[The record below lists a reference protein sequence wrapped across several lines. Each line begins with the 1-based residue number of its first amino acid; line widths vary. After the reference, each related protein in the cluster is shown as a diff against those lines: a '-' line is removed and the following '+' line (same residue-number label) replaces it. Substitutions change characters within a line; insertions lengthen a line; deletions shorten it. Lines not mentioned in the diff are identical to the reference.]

1 MSLTTVSNLQF
12 LIPFFPWRHTRAQAV
27 SHTHTH
33 TLLHRRL
40 LGDAPLA
47 KVVLLFRWHPSPWRQ
62 LIASPDGN
70 CAVKATIAPSFSSAY
85 SSDSHRRFSFC
96 PPRPPHTHPPLLF
109 CPHPYTFHV
118 PITSFLFIKKTPKS
132 EGRGTKKKTQKP
144 DRSCVL
150 HGAGIVS
157 HASEHSDIT
166 MAFPLTSIQ
175 I

>member
-12 LIPFFPWRHTRAQAV
+12 LIPFSLGGTHVRKQY
-27 SHTHTH
+27 HTHTH
-33 TLLHRRL
+33 TQSCTEGCWAMPH
-40 LGDAPLA
+40 LA

-96 PPRPPHTHPPLLF
+96 PPRPSPLLSSSLHLS
-109 CPHPYTFHV
+109 CPHHCH
-118 PITSFLFIKKTPKS
+118 SFSSKTPKS
-132 EGRGTKKKTQKP
+132 EGRGRKKKTTQKP

-157 HASEHSDIT
+157 HASQHSDIT

>member
-1 MSLTTVSNLQF
+1 MSLATVSNLQF
-12 LIPFFPWRHTRAQAV
+12 LIPFSLGGTHVHKQY
-27 SHTHTH
+27 HTHTR

-96 PPRPPHTHPPLLF
+96 PPRPPPP
-109 CPHPYTFHV
+109 P
-118 PITSFLFIKKTPKS
+118 SFVLIPTPFMSPSRHSFSSKIPKS
-132 EGRGTKKKTQKP
+132 EGRGRKKKTK
-144 DRSCVL
+144 
-150 HGAGIVS
+150 
-157 HASEHSDIT
+157 T
-166 MAFPLTSIQ
+166 
-175 I
+175 